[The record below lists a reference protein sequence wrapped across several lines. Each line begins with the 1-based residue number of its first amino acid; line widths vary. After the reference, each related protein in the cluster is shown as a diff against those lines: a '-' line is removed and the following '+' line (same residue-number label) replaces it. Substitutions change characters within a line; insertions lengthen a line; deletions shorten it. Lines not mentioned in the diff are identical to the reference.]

1 MKLIHKQFALVFIA
15 VFFNL
20 AINPTLLSAQS
31 AIDKESRI
39 ENAVMAHFE
48 ESLIDLS
55 KDWGEARACWSDGRT
70 TECFRTEG
78 QMDDFVSEKVLVS
91 VTTLTCPT
99 AVKLYSNTSYGGS
112 VLSLVLRATTINL
125 NAYGFDNLTS
135 SYVIGSCDAK
145 FYDLTNL
152 GLPTYP
158 GSTTANSSAASML
171 TGWDNRVSSI
181 RIS

>member
-1 MKLIHKQFALVFIA
+1 MKLILKQFAVVFIA
-15 VFFNL
+15 VFLNL

-55 KDWGEARACWSDGRT
+55 KDWGEARACWSDGEIA
-70 TECFRTEG
+70 ECFRTES
-78 QMDDFVSEKVLVS
+78 QMDDFLSMKVLVS
-91 VTTLTCPT
+91 ITTSTCPT

-135 SYVIGSCDAK
+135 SYVIGACDTK
-145 FYDLTNL
+145 FYDFANL
-152 GLPTYP
+152 GTPTYP
-158 GSTTANSSAASML
+158 GSTTANSSAATML
-171 TGWDNRVSSI
+171 ASWDNRVSSI

>member
-1 MKLIHKQFALVFIA
+1 MKLILKQFAVVFIA
-15 VFFNL
+15 VFLNL

-55 KDWGEARACWSDGRT
+55 KDWGEARACWSDGEIA
-70 TECFRTEG
+70 ECFRTES
-78 QMDDFVSEKVLVS
+78 QMDDFLSVKVLVS
-91 VTTLTCPT
+91 VTTSTCPT

-135 SYVIGSCDAK
+135 SYVIGACDTK
-145 FYDLTNL
+145 FYDFANL
-152 GLPTYP
+152 GTPTYP
-158 GSTTANSSAASML
+158 GSTTANSSASSMS

-181 RIS
+181 YIS

>member
-1 MKLIHKQFALVFIA
+1 MKLILKQFALVFIA
-15 VFFNL
+15 VFLNL

-31 AIDKESRI
+31 AINKESRI
-39 ENAVMAHFE
+39 GNAVVAHFE
-48 ESLIDLS
+48 GSLIDLS
-55 KDWGEARACWSDGRT
+55 KNWGEARACWSDGEIA
-70 TECFRTEG
+70 ECFRTES
-78 QMDDFVSEKVLVS
+78 QMADFVSEKVLVS
-91 VTTLTCPT
+91 VTTSTCPT
-99 AVKLYSNTSYGGS
+99 AVKLYSNTSFGGS

-135 SYVIGSCDAK
+135 SYVIGACDAT